1 MAHDRR
7 VSRAFR
13 VVGNVCLCG
22 MSRAA
27 AAPVVRRIHLF
38 AFLLASF
45 PLAALAGCASVDTD
59 VEGSPAVADEPL
71 TRVSSAE
78 QSAAALESLAAFRYD
93 HLTPTSER
101 VMHAARYWMRVQ
113 DQDPRYPNPRQCA
126 SNVSKVLFL
135 SGIYGFDQEG
145 VRRLVDDVRAAGGRT
160 IVLPNTGDK
169 LPAAMNQLDGGH
181 IPAGTL
187 VAGMNVSSAKPGD
200 QHIGFIGHTD
210 PDGTVWIYHNNWYRP
225 ESEGGARRPYMVS
238 DQNLRRGFQRQWM
251 ATPWIRVRRDATGK
265 IISVRSLMPQI
276 DDMDPTNA
284 EYRVTMA
291 IVPEVLGELAQG
303 LGR

>member
-1 MAHDRR
+1 MCR
-7 VSRAFR
+7 
-13 VVGNVCLCG
+13 CG
-22 MSRAA
+22 MSRA
-27 AAPVVRRIHLF
+27 PPPDVVRRIHLF
-38 AFLLASF
+38 SFAFLATL
-45 PLAALAGCASVDTD
+45 PLAAVAGCASTDDAVVD
-59 VEGSPAVADEPL
+59 EPAVAEEPL

-78 QSAAALESLAAFRYD
+78 QSAAALESIDAFRYD

-101 VMHAARYWMRVQ
+101 VMRAARYWMRTQ
-113 DQDPRYPNPRQCA
+113 DGDPRYPLPRMCA

-135 SGIYGFDQEG
+135 SGIYGYDQEG

-160 IVLPNTGDK
+160 LQLPNTADK
-169 LPAAMNQLDGGH
+169 LPAALNQLDGGH

-200 QHIGFIGHTD
+200 QHIGFVGHTD
-210 PDGTVWIYHNNWYRP
+210 PDGTVWLYHNNWYRP

-238 DQNLRRGFQRQWM
+238 DANLRRGFQRQWM
-251 ATPWIRVRRDATGK
+251 ATPWIRVRRDAAGR
-265 IISVRSLMPQI
+265 IASVRSLMPQI

-291 IVPEVLGELAQG
+291 IVPEILGELAQG
-303 LGR
+303 QGR